1 MAKVGH
7 SNSRYYNYTWRN
19 SNYSATL
26 NGFLEIEISFKIVN
40 GILVLVIQKIRVH
53 TLFSYTPMICDS
65 RS

>member
-7 SNSRYYNYTWRN
+7 SNSRYYNYTWRT

-40 GILVLVIQKIRVH
+40 GILVLVIQKI
-53 TLFSYTPMICDS
+53 
-65 RS
+65 